1 MIGAKRFNTI
11 LNNDRKLLTIF
22 GGMVFDGIVF
32 IGLIIA
38 IAILYFV

>member
-1 MIGAKRFNTI
+1 MIGAKRFNSI

-32 IGLIIA
+32 ISLIIA
-38 IAILYFV
+38 IAVLYFL